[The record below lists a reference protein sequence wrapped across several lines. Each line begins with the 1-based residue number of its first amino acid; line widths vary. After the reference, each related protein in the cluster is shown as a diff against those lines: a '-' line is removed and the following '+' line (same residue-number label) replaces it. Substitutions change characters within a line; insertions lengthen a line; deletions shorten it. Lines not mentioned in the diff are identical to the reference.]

1 MPIRN
6 ITNIISGTDVKAVE
20 SSSKGISQH
29 RTQCN
34 YLIPSLYINSMSCG
48 GGDGRESS
56 SGGGSGVTAATA
68 NGHSSSQQQQQQQQ
82 PHHQPNTSANKRNQ
96 SQKDDK
102 SSGLSAKDREERLR
116 QLRDRQQM
124 EKHQKLE
131 ELKEHAAAAQR
142 FREQQEN
149 ERRRRLEEMKYRDA
163 ERRSQVEER
172 KRIIQQAEQD
182 RREAVLR
189 KTAEREQRMESKRRN
204 ERSSIVFAFGS
215 STPRMLDPK
224 DNNSASYWSARRATS
239 TTNVHLA
246 DTSLARRASE
256 CGETDLSRK
265 RATSAHGLDRKPEED
280 LMTQSMTAAIPAS
293 AARRRTDLMPALPTL
308 RDHTGTRTSPR
319 HRSPGRALSLGRLDQ
334 LARPRN
340 RNPPLAPLH
349 ETTTPS
355 SSSRMTPPARTMS
368 KSMSHLGPR
377 PPRPHSLDIP
387 GGHLDRGVSRSSV
400 TLAPPRMTRAE
411 VLRQKKLRG
420 TVGSDGSNLTAK
432 TKPAS
437 PGMRSGTVTP
447 NSPSRPTS
455 ALSQGSNN
463 SSQVSLRIRTSP
475 RKPRPQSIAG
485 SSLSSADKPR
495 EAVATPSR
503 ESRAMERK
511 LSVGSASSG
520 SKPARAKSAGSDN
533 SAPATPAR
541 TPIKVP
547 TPKKTPAQVKA
558 ESAAKKAA
566 EKSKG
571 TPKTK
576 STPKTT
582 PLQSPA
588 VESKPLPGAKEK
600 KVSPPKEEKVKAE
613 NKKTDDVA
621 SADETQ
627 KEEPPVSKPNG
638 LVSQDEVKISTEQ
651 KQEAGNEDKVVEA
664 GPGESQTPGT
674 EVLIEAAPVSDTSS
688 IDKPKPEVKEAETN
702 KPKNTDDA
710 VTQDKDD
717 KDVEDDTNAIPSK
730 PDKEKSEEP
739 EKTMAQKAAEKPVTG
754 YATEEDYKAA
764 LAEKRRLAREAK
776 ERELEL
782 ERQRQL
788 EEEERERR
796 EEEEYLKQMEEQ
808 RKAEEERLRKAIE
821 EAERNRQ
828 EEAKRKEEEEKQRV
842 EAEQLEQQKRVEA
855 EEKLRKEEEERQARK
870 SRVAAI
876 MARTRGKGGS
886 NTPTKNEAKT
896 PSEDGKNFGD
906 GMMSTSMT
914 DSMISSLVAAAEAE
928 EQQESAAAAAEQPPK
943 PLVDTQATSEVSS
956 EPQDSEPPKAHT
968 EAKSEP
974 PTTAAVESQLPVSEK
989 KDSEVSSSHVTEVIT
1004 VDSTTSSSDMK
1015 GEVRVEVTTTSESS
1029 VVEDIISG
1037 ISSVKVEEPHV
1048 NGDSPVPMDTTPTQ
1062 SVDLLGSL
1070 SDVHSVNHNG
1080 VDNTPPQTSQGT
1092 ENLLGSLEPLNS
1104 THTSAITPAA
1114 SNYDQIIDL
1123 AQTKLSN
1130 EDAVN
1135 SNPPSP
1141 FIAFE
1146 QNLNKKQSQENTS
1159 TVPDLLL

>member
-1 MPIRN
+1 
-6 ITNIISGTDVKAVE
+6 
-20 SSSKGISQH
+20 
-29 RTQCN
+29 
-34 YLIPSLYINSMSCG
+34 MS
-48 GGDGRESS
+48 R
-56 SGGGSGVTAATA
+56 
-68 NGHSSSQQQQQQQQ
+68 
-82 PHHQPNTSANKRNQ
+82 
-96 SQKDDK
+96 
-102 SSGLSAKDREERLR
+102 
-116 QLRDRQQM
+116 
-124 EKHQKLE
+124 
-131 ELKEHAAAAQR
+131 
-142 FREQQEN
+142 
-149 ERRRRLEEMKYRDA
+149 
-163 ERRSQVEER
+163 
-172 KRIIQQAEQD
+172 
-182 RREAVLR
+182 
-189 KTAEREQRMESKRRN
+189 
-204 ERSSIVFAFGS
+204 
-215 STPRMLDPK
+215 
-224 DNNSASYWSARRATS
+224 
-239 TTNVHLA
+239 
-246 DTSLARRASE
+246 
-256 CGETDLSRK
+256 
-265 RATSAHGLDRKPEED
+265 
-280 LMTQSMTAAIPAS
+280 SMTAAIPAS

-638 LVSQDEVKISTEQ
+638 LASQDEVKISTEQ
-651 KQEAGNEDKVVEA
+651 EQEAGNEDKVVEA

-674 EVLIEAAPVSDTSS
+674 EVLIEAAPVSDTSF

-717 KDVEDDTNAIPSK
+717 KDIE

-754 YATEEDYKAA
+754 YATEEEYKAA

-788 EEEERERR
+788 DEEERERR
-796 EEEEYLKQMEEQ
+796 EEEEYLRLMEEQ

-842 EAEQLEQQKRVEA
+842 EAEQVEQQKRVEA

-928 EQQESAAAAAEQPPK
+928 EQQESAAAAA
-943 PLVDTQATSEVSS
+943 TSEVSS
-956 EPQDSEPPKAHT
+956 EPQDSELPKAHT
-968 EAKSEP
+968 EAESKP

-1004 VDSTTSSSDMK
+1004 VDSTSSSDMK